1 MKVNKVE
8 TIYIK
13 AKGENAMNETA
24 KEAIKAGKAVLGIEF
39 GSTRIKAVLVDGS
52 HTPIAMGTYD
62 WENRLENNIW
72 TYSLED
78 IRKGLQG
85 CYKSLADDVEAKYG
99 EKLTTLG
106 ALGFSGMMHG
116 YMPFNAEGELL
127 VPFRTWRNTMT
138 EEACKKL
145 IPVFNFNIPQ
155 RWSIAHLYQAILSGE
170 EHVKDIAFF
179 TTLAGYIH
187 WKLSGE
193 KVLGIGEAAG
203 MFPIDSTIMDFDQK
217 MLDQFDDLHHF
228 DWKLRDI
235 LPKVLVAGESA
246 GVLTAEGAKLLD
258 PTGTL
263 QPGVPMCPPEGD
275 AGTGMVATNSV
286 AVRTGNVS
294 AGTSIFAM
302 VVLEKAMQKVHEEID
317 MVTTPNG
324 MPVAMVHCN
333 NCTSDLNAWVN
344 LFGECT
350 ESFGVKVDKN
360 ELYGVLYRKA
370 LEGAADCGGVT
381 AYNYFSGEPITG
393 LDAGRPMVVRTPDAD
408 FTLANFMRSHLYS
421 AVATLKIGMDILL
434 KEEHVAVDSLMGH
447 GGFFKTPV
455 VGQRV
460 MAAGMNAPITVMDT
474 ASEGGAWGMAILA
487 AFMKEKETG
496 ETLSSYLNDKI
507 FAGQTGTT
515 LQPEPEDVK
524 GFEAFLEEYK
534 RLLPAEKAAVAAK

>member
-1 MKVNKVE
+1 MKEKGSRND
-8 TIYIK
+8 IK
-13 AKGENAMNETA
+13 AKGENTMNETA

-39 GSTRIKAVLVDGS
+39 GSTRIKAVLVDVS

-78 IRKGLQG
+78 IWKGLQG
-85 CYKSLADDVEAKYG
+85 CYKSLAEDVETKYG

-145 IPVFNFNIPQ
+145 IPVFHFNIPQ

-217 MLDQFDDLHHF
+217 MLDQFDGLHNF
-228 DWKLRDI
+228 DWKIRDI
-235 LPKVLVAGESA
+235 LPKVLVAGEPA
-246 GVLTAEGAKLLD
+246 GVLTAEGARLLD

-263 QPGVPMCPPEGD
+263 QPGAPMCPPEGD

-302 VVLEKAMQKVHEEID
+302 IVLEKAMEKVHEEID
-317 MVTTPNG
+317 MVTTPDG

-344 LFGECT
+344 LFGECA

-408 FTLANFMRSHLYS
+408 FSLANFMRSHLYS

-474 ASEGGAWGMAILA
+474 ASEGGAWGIAILA
-487 AFMKEKETG
+487 AFMKEKKDG

-515 LQPEPEDVK
+515 LKPEPEDVK

-534 RLLPAEKAAVAAK
+534 KLLPAEKAAVAAK

>member
-1 MKVNKVE
+1 M
-8 TIYIK
+8 
-13 AKGENAMNETA
+13 
-24 KEAIKAGKAVLGIEF
+24 
-39 GSTRIKAVLVDGS
+39 
-52 HTPIAMGTYD
+52 
-62 WENRLENNIW
+62 
-72 TYSLED
+72 
-78 IRKGLQG
+78 
-85 CYKSLADDVEAKYG
+85 
-99 EKLTTLG
+99 
-106 ALGFSGMMHG
+106 
-116 YMPFNAEGELL
+116 
-127 VPFRTWRNTMT
+127 
-138 EEACKKL
+138 
-145 IPVFNFNIPQ
+145 
-155 RWSIAHLYQAILSGE
+155 
-170 EHVKDIAFF
+170 
-179 TTLAGYIH
+179 
-187 WKLSGE
+187 
-193 KVLGIGEAAG
+193 
-203 MFPIDSTIMDFDQK
+203 
-217 MLDQFDDLHHF
+217 
-228 DWKLRDI
+228 
-235 LPKVLVAGESA
+235 
-246 GVLTAEGAKLLD
+246 D

-370 LEGAADCGGVT
+370 LEGAVDCGGVT

>member
-1 MKVNKVE
+1 MSE
-8 TIYIK
+8 QTI
-13 AKGENAMNETA
+13 
-24 KEAIKAGKAVLGIEF
+24 LGLEL
-39 GSTRIKAVLVDGS
+39 GSTRIKATAIDGRYKPVS
-52 HTPIAMGTYD
+52 SGDYTWKSTF
-62 WENRLENNIW
+62 ENGIW
-72 TYSLED
+72 TY
-78 IRKGLQG
+78 GLDNVWTG
-85 CYKSLADDVEAKYG
+85 LKAAI
-99 EKLTTLG
+99 
-106 ALGFSGMMHG
+106 SGVAHRERIAAMGVSAMMHG
-116 YMPFNAEGELL
+116 YLVFDKDWNLL
-127 VPFRTWRNTMT
+127 VPFRTWQNTITAQAAGELT
-138 EEACKKL
+138 EA
-145 IPVFNFNIPQ
+145 FHFNIPQ
-155 RWSIAHLYQAILSGE
+155 RWSIAHLYQAVLNGE
-170 EHVKDIAFF
+170 AHVPQIAHM
-179 TTLAGYIH
+179 TTLAGYVH
-187 WKLSGE
+187 YMLTG
-193 KVLGIGEAAG
+193 VNALGVGEASG
-203 MFPIDSTIMDFDQK
+203 MFPIDSETGDYDAA
-217 MLDQFDDLHHF
+217 MLAKFNENLASRHLPWRLEDL
-228 DWKLRDI
+228 
-235 LPKVLVAGESA
+235 LPKVLTAGEKA
-246 GVLTAEGAKLLD
+246 GELTPEGAKRLDGLLA
-258 PTGTL
+258 
-263 QPGVPMCPPEGD
+263 PGIPFAPAEGD
-275 AGTGMVATNSV
+275 AGTGMTATNAV
-286 AVRTGNVS
+286 APRTGNVS

-534 RLLPAEKAAVAAK
+534 KLLPAEKAAVAAK

>member
-1 MKVNKVE
+1 MKSDAKS
-8 TIYIK
+8 TI
-13 AKGENAMNETA
+13 E
-24 KEAIKAGKAVLGIEF
+24 AGKAILGIEF
-39 GSTRIKAVLVDGS
+39 GSTRIKAVLIDQENKPIAQGSHSWENQLVDG
-52 HTPIAMGTYD
+52 
-62 WENRLENNIW
+62 LW
-72 TYSLED
+72 TYSVEA
-78 IRKGLQG
+78 IWHGLQD
-85 CYKSLADDVEAKYG
+85 CYADLRSNVKKLYDTEIETLAAIGVSA
-99 EKLTTLG
+99 
-106 ALGFSGMMHG
+106 MMHG
-116 YMPFNAEGELL
+116 YMAFNKEEEIL
-127 VPFRTWRNTMT
+127 VPFRTWRNTNT
-138 EEACKKL
+138 GPAAAALSEL
-145 IPVFNFNIPQ
+145 FVYNIPL
-155 RWSIAHLYQAILSGE
+155 RWSISHLYQAILDNE
-170 EHVKDIAFF
+170 EHVSNIDYL
-179 TTLAGYIH
+179 TTLAGFIH
-187 WKLSGE
+187 WQITGQ
-193 KVLGIGEAAG
+193 KVLGIGDASG
-203 MFPIDSTIMDFDQK
+203 MLPIDPATKNYSAEMIAKFDK
-217 MLDQFDDLHHF
+217 LVAPKGYP
-228 DWKLRDI
+228 WKLTDI
-235 LPKVLVAGESA
+235 LPKVLPAGENA
-246 GVLTAEGAKLLD
+246 GFLTPEGAKRLD
-258 PTGTL
+258 VSGHLKAGIP
-263 QPGVPMCPPEGD
+263 VCPPEGD
-275 AGTGMVATNSV
+275 AGTGMVATN
-286 AVRTGNVS
+286 AVKQRTGNVS
-294 AGTSIFAM
+294 AGTSSFSMI
-302 VVLEKAMQKVHEEID
+302 VLEKELSKPYEMID
-317 MVTTPNG
+317 MVTTPDG
-324 MPVAMVHCN
+324 SLVAMVHCN
-333 NCTSDLNAWVN
+333 NCTSDLTAWVN

-534 RLLPAEKAAVAAK
+534 KLLPAEKAAVAAK

>member
-1 MKVNKVE
+1 MREKGSRND
-8 TIYIK
+8 IK
-13 AKGENAMNETA
+13 AKGEHAMSEAA
-24 KEAIKAGKAVLGIEF
+24 KEAIKAGKAILGIEF
-39 GSTRIKAVLVDGS
+39 GSTRIKAVLVDES

-78 IRKGLQG
+78 IWEGLQG

-145 IPVFNFNIPQ
+145 IPVFRFNIPQ

-217 MLDQFDDLHHF
+217 MLDQFDGLHNF
-228 DWKLRDI
+228 DWKIRDI
-235 LPKVLVAGESA
+235 LPKVLAAGEPA
-246 GVLTAEGAKLLD
+246 GVLTAEGARLLD

-263 QPGVPMCPPEGD
+263 QPGATMCPPEGD

-294 AGTSIFAM
+294 AGTSVFAM
-302 VVLEKAMQKVHEEID
+302 IVLEKAMEKVHEEID
-317 MVTTPNG
+317 MVTTPDG

-344 LFGECT
+344 LFGECV

-408 FTLANFMRSHLYS
+408 FSLANFMRSHLYS

-474 ASEGGAWGMAILA
+474 ASEGGAWGIAILA
-487 AFMKEKETG
+487 AFMKEKKDG
-496 ETLSSYLNDKI
+496 EPLSSYLNDKI

-515 LQPEPEDVK
+515 LKPDSEDVK
-524 GFEAFLEEYK
+524 GFEVFLEEYK
-534 RLLPAEKAAVAAK
+534 KLLPAEKAAACAK

>member
-1 MKVNKVE
+1 MKEKGSRND
-8 TIYIK
+8 IK
-13 AKGENAMNETA
+13 AKGESAMSEAA

-39 GSTRIKAVLVDGS
+39 GSTRIKAVLVDVS

-78 IRKGLQG
+78 IWKGLQG

-217 MLDQFDDLHHF
+217 MLDQFDGLHNF
-228 DWKLRDI
+228 DWKIRDI
-235 LPKVLVAGESA
+235 LPKVLTAGEPA
-246 GVLTAEGAKLLD
+246 GVLTAEGARLLD

-263 QPGVPMCPPEGD
+263 QPGAPMCPPEGD

-302 VVLEKAMQKVHEEID
+302 IVLEKAMEKVHEEID
-317 MVTTPNG
+317 MVTTPDG

-344 LFGECT
+344 LFGECA

-474 ASEGGAWGMAILA
+474 ASEGGAWGIAILA
-487 AFMKEKETG
+487 AFMKEKKDG
-496 ETLSSYLNDKI
+496 ETLASYLNDKI

-515 LQPEPEDVK
+515 LKPEPEDVK

-534 RLLPAEKAAVAAK
+534 KLLPAEKAAVAAK